1 MSKQKNQFH
10 FSKIMG
16 NIRKFEKIKF
26 KPVEMRKGSLVFT
39 NFCLV
44 DKKKK
49 SLQSHLKH
57 IPKYSF
63 FEILKEEINPLHGK
77 LHEYEN
83 RGGGLFSFFNCSCYD
98 ACYDESC
105 FTNPFHRYMIAH
117 WEKLNHDE
125 RIPDLVFCGDRPFDL
140 THEEQLD
147 FMFLANYGQKHIM
160 KVLNSF
166 NEEEHE

>member
-1 MSKQKNQFH
+1 
-10 FSKIMG
+10 
-16 NIRKFEKIKF
+16 
-26 KPVEMRKGSLVFT
+26 
-39 NFCLV
+39 
-44 DKKKK
+44 
-49 SLQSHLKH
+49 
-57 IPKYSF
+57 
-63 FEILKEEINPLHGK
+63 
-77 LHEYEN
+77 
-83 RGGGLFSFFNCSCYD
+83 
-98 ACYDESC
+98 
-105 FTNPFHRYMIAH
+105 MIAH